1 MGVKSTLRRLFQGHG
16 NCSQYTFQIPKHIA
30 IPEPENPE
38 SSGCQPPRA
47 FAVVVC
53 LFLVLP
59 AVKLD
64 YQLSIQADEI
74 DEVHANRKLAA
85 KLIAQQLTA
94 SQQAPQDN
102 LGFRGI
108 FSQATSP

>member
-1 MGVKSTLRRLFQGHG
+1 MLT
-16 NCSQYTFQIPKHIA
+16 TI
-30 IPEPENPE
+30 
-38 SSGCQPPRA
+38 
-47 FAVVVC
+47 
-53 LFLVLP
+53 
-59 AVKLD
+59 KLD
-64 YQLSIQADEI
+64 NQLSIQADEI

-85 KLIAQQLTA
+85 ELIAQQLTA